1 MGRLLSIIVL
11 VGFAFG
17 LACAQNVDGVWEGE
31 IQDPKRPVV
40 VTADFSALRVSFSG
54 AAPVNMTGLALPGAG
69 NLVRFEVVNGRQT
82 LKFAGTKDA
91 MRITGEVYT
100 GSRRIPFWL

>member
-31 IQDPKRPVV
+31 IQDPDKQLRPGMEGVGKV
-40 VTADFSALRVSFSG
+40 SIVRCRLLWIWMRPLVEWAQITAWKW
-54 AAPVNMTGLALPGAG
+54 AP
-69 NLVRFEVVNGRQT
+69 
-82 LKFAGTKDA
+82 
-91 MRITGEVYT
+91 
-100 GSRRIPFWL
+100 